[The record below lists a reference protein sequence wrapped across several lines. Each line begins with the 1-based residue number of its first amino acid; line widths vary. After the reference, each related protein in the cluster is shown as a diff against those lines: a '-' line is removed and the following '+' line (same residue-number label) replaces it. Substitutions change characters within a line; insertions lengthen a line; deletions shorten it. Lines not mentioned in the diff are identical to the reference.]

1 MIFGIG
7 TDLVLCSRIERGYN
21 RFQERFVQHLLAP
34 DEMNEFLSQNHPIS
48 FLAKRFAAKEAFSK
62 AVHTG
67 LLHPVSLSNISI
79 QHDHLGQPFFHFAPP
94 LAEWLAMR
102 GITQTHLSL
111 TDQGDFVVA
120 FVVVES

>member
-7 TDLVLCSRIERGYN
+7 TDLVLCSRIERGYT
-21 RFQERFVQHLLAP
+21 RFQERFIQHLLAP
-34 DEMNEFLSQNHPIS
+34 SEMEEFHQQVHPVS

-67 LLHPVSLSNISI
+67 LLHPVTLSNIAV
-79 QHDHLGQPFFHFAPP
+79 QHDHLGQPLFQFSPA
-94 LAEWLAMR
+94 LEEWLSMR

-111 TDQGDFVVA
+111 SDQGDFVIA
-120 FVVVES
+120 FVVVET